1 MRYLFSILFIGFFP
15 YSLFCQTTVTGANSN
30 DWNDIRNWTNEL
42 SAAGNYSTISAGLT
56 AYNDELIEN
65 FGTFDNR
72 EKPDIALVDDKA
84 TLIAFG
90 IGATLG
96 EFYGGVG
103 ELEVDFR
110 TLALQLEVGGGINS
124 DGNGCAYGGLVAGK
138 RNFYEAATT
147 QWTLFTGGFAG
158 YMNEDDDYEYMLV
171 GVKIMT
177 GYTTFSANRAFWGID
192 IGLKAGY
199 RMQFID
205 DEYPEENYSGFTGG
219 LEARYRFGL

>member
-1 MRYLFSILFIGFFP
+1 MRHLFSILFIGLLP
-15 YSLFCQTTVTGANSN
+15 CSLFCQTIFTGANSN
-30 DWNDIRNWTNEL
+30 YWTD
-42 SAAGNYSTISAGLT
+42 AGNRIKELPAVGNDGSISVGLT
-56 AYNDELIEN
+56 AYNYEFFEN
-65 FGTFDNR
+65 SGTFDNR
-72 EKPDIALVDDKA
+72 EKPDIALLDDQA

-124 DGNGCAYGGLVAGK
+124 DGNGCVYGGLVAGK

-171 GVKIMT
+171 GAKIMT

-199 RMQFID
+199 RMQLYD
-205 DEYPEENYSGFTGG
+205 DEYGDDYSGFSGG

>member
-1 MRYLFSILFIGFFP
+1 MRHLFSILFIGLLP
-15 YSLFCQTTVTGANSN
+15 CSLFCQTIFTGANSN
-30 DWNDIRNWTNEL
+30 YWTD
-42 SAAGNYSTISAGLT
+42 AGNWIKELPAVGNDGSISVGLT
-56 AYNDELIEN
+56 AYNDEFFEN
-65 FGTFDNR
+65 SGTFDNR
-72 EKPDIALVDDKA
+72 EKPDIALVDDQA
-84 TLIAFG
+84 TLVAFG

-124 DGNGCAYGGLVAGK
+124 DGNGCVYGGLVAGK

-171 GVKIMT
+171 GAKIMT
-177 GYTTFSANRAFWGID
+177 GYTTFSTDRVFWGID
-192 IGLKAGY
+192 IGLKVGY

-205 DEYPEENYSGFTGG
+205 DEYGDNYSGFSGG

>member
-1 MRYLFSILFIGFFP
+1 MRYLFSILFIGFSP
-15 YSLFCQTTVTGANSN
+15 YSLFCQTTFTDANSN
-30 DWNDIRNWTNEL
+30 GWNDAGNWTNEL
-42 SAAGNYSTISAGLT
+42 PATGNYSIISAGLT
-56 AYNDELIEN
+56 AYNDELLDN
-65 FGTFDNR
+65 FGTIVNR
-72 EKPDIALVDDKA
+72 EKLDIALMDDQA

-90 IGATLG
+90 IGPTLG

-110 TLALQLEVGGGINS
+110 TLAFQLEVGGGINS
-124 DGNGCAYGGLVAGK
+124 EGYGCAYGGLVAGK

>member
-1 MRYLFSILFIGFFP
+1 M
-15 YSLFCQTTVTGANSN
+15 TVTGANSN

-42 SAAGNYSTISAGLT
+42 SVAGNYSTISAGLT

-65 FGTFDNR
+65 FGTIDNR
-72 EKPDIALVDDKA
+72 EKPDIDLVDDKA

-90 IGATLG
+90 IGVTLG

-124 DGNGCAYGGLVAGK
+124 DGNGCVYGGLVAGK

-171 GVKIMT
+171 GAKIMT

-192 IGLKAGY
+192 IGLKVGY
-199 RMQFID
+199 RMQFYD
-205 DEYPEENYSGFTGG
+205 DEYGDNYSGFTGG
-219 LEARYRFGL
+219 IETRYRFGL

>member
-56 AYNDELIEN
+56 AYNVELIEN
-65 FGTFDNR
+65 FGTIDNR
-72 EKPDIALVDDKA
+72 ENPDIALVDDKA

-90 IGATLG
+90 IGPTFG

-124 DGNGCAYGGLVAGK
+124 DGNGCVYGGLVAGK

-171 GVKIMT
+171 GAKIMT

-199 RMQFID
+199 RMQFYD
-205 DEYPEENYSGFTGG
+205 DEYGDNYSGITGG
-219 LEARYRFGL
+219 FEARYRFGL

>member
-15 YSLFCQTTVTGANSN
+15 YSLFCQTTITGANSN

-42 SAAGNYSTISAGLT
+42 SVAGNNSTISAGLT
-56 AYNDELIEN
+56 AYNDEIIEN
-65 FGTFDNR
+65 FGTIDNR
-72 EKPDIALVDDKA
+72 EKPDIALVDDKV

-90 IGATLG
+90 IGSTLG

-124 DGNGCAYGGLVAGK
+124 DGNGCVYGGLVAGK

-147 QWTLFTGGFAG
+147 QLTLFTGGFAG
-158 YMNEDDDYEYMLV
+158 YMNEDDDHEYMLV
-171 GVKIMT
+171 GAKIMT
-177 GYTTFSANRAFWGID
+177 GFTTFSANRAFWGID
-192 IGLKAGY
+192 IGLKVGY
-199 RMQFID
+199 RIQFYD
-205 DEYPEENYSGFTGG
+205 DEYGDNYSGFTGG
-219 LEARYRFGL
+219 LETRFRFGL

>member
-15 YSLFCQTTVTGANSN
+15 YSLFCQTTITGANSN

-42 SAAGNYSTISAGLT
+42 SVAGNNSTISAGLT
-56 AYNDELIEN
+56 AYNDEIIEN
-65 FGTFDNR
+65 FGTIDNR
-72 EKPDIALVDDKA
+72 ENPDIALMDDKA

-90 IGATLG
+90 IGVTLG

-124 DGNGCAYGGLVAGK
+124 DGNGCVYGGLVAGK

-171 GVKIMT
+171 GAKIMT

-192 IGLKAGY
+192 IGLKVGY
-199 RMQFID
+199 RMQFYD
-205 DEYPEENYSGFTGG
+205 DEYGDNYSGFTGG
-219 LEARYRFGL
+219 IETRYRFGL